1 MSAPQRPETAQRT
14 STKRP
19 MAATDEFDPDLVAAF
34 IDGKLSGADRER
46 VVRLLADSE
55 EAFEIYADAVRA
67 RADLDADAIIPL
79 PVRDPV
85 PIRRPRW
92 LTAGA
97 PLAAAAALLI
107 AVLPRVVPN
116 PAATFTM
123 RADAIAQPLTGRPQ
137 LAMALRSALDEPR
150 WSATRGGRSTFVD
163 TTAALRLGARATD
176 LEVAIAVGDRER
188 AGRLVTEMVELLDSV
203 TLSDATRAE
212 YGKLRQQ
219 ITTGGSISSIKA
231 AAATADEH
239 LHDFLDSRW
248 YGTGKWLAAGELAAR
263 AHSADFFKSRETAR
277 FLRAAI
283 QSGEF
288 APDEVEALRQVEGAA
303 KRGIA
308 ESEFDTVRETFAKLI
323 QHHAG

>member
-1 MSAPQRPETAQRT
+1 
-14 STKRP
+14 

-46 VVRLLADSE
+46 VLRLLADSE
-55 EAFEIYADAVRA
+55 EAFEIYAEAVRA
-67 RADLDADAIIPL
+67 RDDLDREAIIPL
-79 PVRDPV
+79 PVPDPVPVRPAADPV

-116 PAATFTM
+116 PAATFAM

-137 LAMALRSALDEPR
+137 LAMALRSGLDEPR
-150 WSATRGGRSTFVD
+150 WSATRGGPSTFVD

-188 AGRLVTEMVELLDSV
+188 AGRLVAEMVELLDSV

-212 YGKLRQQ
+212 YEELRHR
-219 ITTGGSISSIKA
+219 ITTGDSISSIKA

-239 LHDFLDSRW
+239 LGDFLKSPW

-263 AHSADFFKSRETAR
+263 AHSADFFKSSETAR
-277 FLRAAI
+277 FLKAAI
-283 QSGEF
+283 RSGEF

-308 ESEFDTVRETFAKLI
+308 ENEFTMVRETFAKLI
-323 QHHAG
+323 QRHAG

>member
-1 MSAPQRPETAQRT
+1 
-14 STKRP
+14 

-34 IDGKLSGADRER
+34 IDGRLSGAERER
-46 VVRLLADSE
+46 VVRLLAESE

-79 PVRDPV
+79 PIPDPTPDPV

-116 PAATFTM
+116 PAATFAM

-137 LAMALRSALDEPR
+137 LAMALRSGLDEPR
-150 WSATRGGRSTFVD
+150 WSATRGGPSTFAD

-188 AGRLVTEMVELLDSV
+188 AGRLVAEMVELLDSV

-212 YGKLRQQ
+212 YEELRHR
-219 ITTGGSISSIKA
+219 ITTGDSISSIKA
-231 AAATADEH
+231 AAATADER
-239 LHDFLDSRW
+239 LGDFLKSPW

-263 AHSADFFKSRETAR
+263 AHSADFFKSSETAR
-277 FLRAAI
+277 FLKAAI
-283 QSGEF
+283 RSGEF

-308 ESEFDTVRETFAKLI
+308 ENEFTMVRETFAKLI
-323 QHHAG
+323 QRHAG

>member
-1 MSAPQRPETAQRT
+1 
-14 STKRP
+14 

-67 RADLDADAIIPL
+67 RADLEAEGIIPL
-79 PVRDPV
+79 PVPDPVPVRPAADPV
-85 PIRRPRW
+85 PIRRSRW

-107 AVLPRVVPN
+107 AVLPRVETN
-116 PAATFTM
+116 LANAAFAM
-123 RADAIAQPLTGRPQ
+123 RAESIAQPLTGRPQ
-137 LAMALRSALDEPR
+137 LAMALRSGLDEPR
-150 WSATRGGRSTFVD
+150 WSATRGGPSTFVD

-212 YGKLRQQ
+212 YGELRKR
-219 ITTGGSISSIKA
+219 INTGGSISSIKA
-231 AAATADEH
+231 AAVTADEH

-248 YGTGKWLAAGELAAR
+248 YGTGKWLAASELAAR
-263 AHSADFFKSRETAR
+263 AHSADFFKSSETAR
-277 FLRAAI
+277 FLKAAI
-283 QSGEF
+283 RSGEF
-288 APDEVEALRQVEGAA
+288 APDEVEALRQVERAA

-308 ESEFDTVRETFAKLI
+308 ENEFAMVRETFAKLI
-323 QHHAG
+323 QRHAG

>member
-1 MSAPQRPETAQRT
+1 
-14 STKRP
+14 

-67 RADLDADAIIPL
+67 RADLEAEGIIPL
-79 PVRDPV
+79 PVPDPVPVRPAADPV
-85 PIRRPRW
+85 PIRRSRW

-107 AVLPRVVPN
+107 AVLPRVETN
-116 PAATFTM
+116 LANAAFAM
-123 RADAIAQPLTGRPQ
+123 RAESIAQPLTGRPQ
-137 LAMALRSALDEPR
+137 LAMALRSGLDEPR
-150 WSATRGGRSTFVD
+150 WSATRGGPSTFVD

-212 YGKLRQQ
+212 YGELRHR
-219 ITTGGSISSIKA
+219 ITTGDSISSIKA
-231 AAATADEH
+231 AAVTADEH

-263 AHSADFFKSRETAR
+263 AHSADFFKSSETAR
-277 FLRAAI
+277 FLKAAI
-283 QSGEF
+283 RSGEF
-288 APDEVEALRQVEGAA
+288 APDEVEALRQVERAA

-308 ESEFDTVRETFAKLI
+308 ENEFAIVRETFAKLI
-323 QHHAG
+323 QRHAG

>member
-1 MSAPQRPETAQRT
+1 
-14 STKRP
+14 

-34 IDGKLSGADRER
+34 IDGRLSGAERER
-46 VVRLLADSE
+46 VVRLLAESE

-67 RADLDADAIIPL
+67 RADLDAEAIIPL
-79 PVRDPV
+79 PIPDPV

-92 LTAGA
+92 LMAGA

-116 PAATFTM
+116 PAATFAM
-123 RADAIAQPLTGRPQ
+123 RADAITQPLTDRPQ
-137 LAMALRSALDEPR
+137 LAMALRSGLDEPR
-150 WSATRGGRSTFVD
+150 WSATRGGPSTFVD

-188 AGRLVTEMVELLDSV
+188 AGRLVAEMVELLDSV

-212 YGKLRQQ
+212 YGELRKR
-219 ITTGGSISSIKA
+219 INTGGSISSIKA
-231 AAATADEH
+231 AAVTADEH
-239 LHDFLDSRW
+239 LHDFLESRW

-263 AHSADFFKSRETAR
+263 AHSADFFKSSETAR
-277 FLRAAI
+277 FLKAAI
-283 QSGEF
+283 RSGEF

-308 ESEFDTVRETFAKLI
+308 ENEFETVRETFAKLI
-323 QHHAG
+323 HRHAG

>member
-1 MSAPQRPETAQRT
+1 
-14 STKRP
+14 

-34 IDGKLSGADRER
+34 IDGRLSGAERER
-46 VVRLLADSE
+46 VVRLLAESE

-67 RADLDADAIIPL
+67 RADLDAEAIIPL
-79 PVRDPV
+79 PIHDPTPDPV

-107 AVLPRVVPN
+107 AVLPRVQTN
-116 PAATFTM
+116 LANAAFAM
-123 RADAIAQPLTGRPQ
+123 RAESIAQPLTGRPQ
-137 LAMALRSALDEPR
+137 LAMALRSGLDEPR
-150 WSATRGGRSTFVD
+150 WSATRGGPSTFVD

-188 AGRLVTEMVELLDSV
+188 AGRLVAEMVELLDSV

-212 YGKLRQQ
+212 YGELRKR
-219 ITTGGSISSIKA
+219 INTGGSISSIKA
-231 AAATADEH
+231 AAVTADEH
-239 LHDFLDSRW
+239 LHDFLESRW

-263 AHSADFFKSRETAR
+263 AHSADFFKSDETAR
-277 FLRAAI
+277 FLKAAI
-283 QSGEF
+283 RSGEF

-308 ESEFDTVRETFAKLI
+308 ENEFAMVRETFAKLI
-323 QHHAG
+323 QRHAG

>member
-1 MSAPQRPETAQRT
+1 
-14 STKRP
+14 

-34 IDGKLSGADRER
+34 IDGRLSGAERER
-46 VVRLLADSE
+46 VVRLLAESE

-79 PVRDPV
+79 PIPDPTPDPV

-116 PAATFTM
+116 PAATFAM

-137 LAMALRSALDEPR
+137 LAMALRSGLDEPR
-150 WSATRGGRSTFVD
+150 WSATRGGPSTFVE
-163 TTAALRLGARATD
+163 TTAALRLGTHATD
-176 LEVAIAVGDRER
+176 LQVALAVEDRER
-188 AGRLVTEMVELLDSV
+188 AARLAAEMLELLDSV
-203 TLSDATRAE
+203 VLSDVARVE
-212 YGKLRQQ
+212 YRDLRDS
-219 ITTGGSISSIKA
+219 ITAGASITSIDA
-231 AAATADEH
+231 AAAAADEH
-239 LHDFLDSRW
+239 LGDFLKSRW
-248 YGTGKWLAAGELAAR
+248 YGMGKWLAAGELAAR
-263 AHSADFFKSRETAR
+263 AHSADFFKSSETAR
-277 FLRAAI
+277 FLKAAI
-283 QSGEF
+283 RSGEF

-308 ESEFDTVRETFAKLI
+308 ENEFTMVRETFAKLI
-323 QHHAG
+323 LRHAG

>member
-1 MSAPQRPETAQRT
+1 
-14 STKRP
+14 

-34 IDGKLSGADRER
+34 IDGRLSGAERER
-46 VVRLLADSE
+46 VVRLLGESE

-67 RADLDADAIIPL
+67 RADLDAEGIIPL
-79 PVRDPV
+79 PAPPPV

-107 AVLPRVVPN
+107 AVLPRVLVN
-116 PAATFTM
+116 PAATFAM
-123 RADAIAQPLTGRPQ
+123 RAESIAQPLTDRPQ
-137 LAMALRSALDEPR
+137 LAGALRLALDEPR
-150 WSATRGGRSTFVD
+150 WSATRGGVSTFVD

-188 AGRLVTEMVELLDSV
+188 AGRLVAEMVELLDSV
-203 TLSDATRAE
+203 TLSDETRAE
-212 YGKLRQQ
+212 YGKLRER
-219 ITTGGSISSIKA
+219 ITTGDSISSIKA

-239 LHDFLDSRW
+239 LGDFLKSRW

-263 AHSADFFKSRETAR
+263 AHSADFFKSSKTVR
-277 FLRAAI
+277 FIEAAI
-283 QSGEF
+283 RSGGF
-288 APDEVEALRQVEGAA
+288 APDEVEALRQVEGVA

-308 ESEFDTVRETFAKLI
+308 ENEFETVRETFAKLI
-323 QHHAG
+323 KSHAG